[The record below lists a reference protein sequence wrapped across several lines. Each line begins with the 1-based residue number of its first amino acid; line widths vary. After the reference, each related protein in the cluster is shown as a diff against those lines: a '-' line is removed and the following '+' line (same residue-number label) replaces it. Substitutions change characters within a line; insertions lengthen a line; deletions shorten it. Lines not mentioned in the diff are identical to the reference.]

1 MSNPQQRRQFAK
13 LPHRPDAVSP
23 SRPPPEPR
31 HPPSEK
37 PQIVDLTGPSSSQSY
52 SSNTVVGTPV
62 DGFNPTAN
70 VPNGIAEAAKLYD
83 GALCSKA
90 TTQNSRLGKRL
101 RFAAQAPPASPQFIQ
116 PSKVYSNNK
125 HPATPP
131 ALPRGGATARQK
143 QIQPQPSKSD
153 FAKPNPR
160 RDNKPKPYVLEAVP
174 QAQLLPDSSK
184 CCVALHLELYTT
196 YMLTT
201 SPSTTTITTG
211 CSDFFPWRGNHPED
225 HVTDTQAKNGQ
236 YDRLF
241 GGKSNVP
248 ASLISKSEL
257 VLTAL
262 QNEQASARASLAPIF
277 KQKIG
282 LSTMSSLFLTVL
294 DKRQKYGRFT
304 TPSTFKPPPRVTLP
318 DQRRE
323 TWLRDLASPLVPL
336 RKLSR
341 TIPHGLKGSI
351 LLDQCT
357 AKSIPTGRAVWFAR
371 CVGANELRGLK
382 RKGVGS
388 FAVGSETKWIKEW
401 TTQVVRF
408 LEGKIAACGTNQAGG
423 WKDKIVYAYVL
434 FPMLE
439 LMCSFPL
446 PCV

>member
-1 MSNPQQRRQFAK
+1 MLNGKVWLGPC
-13 LPHRPDAVSP
+13 PEPDFTPPLVYT
-23 SRPPPEPR
+23 RTDHPPP
-31 HPPSEK
+31 H
-37 PQIVDLTGPSSSQSY
+37 
-52 SSNTVVGTPV
+52 
-62 DGFNPTAN
+62 
-70 VPNGIAEAAKLYD
+70 
-83 GALCSKA
+83 
-90 TTQNSRLGKRL
+90 
-101 RFAAQAPPASPQFIQ
+101 
-116 PSKVYSNNK
+116 
-125 HPATPP
+125 
-131 ALPRGGATARQK
+131 
-143 QIQPQPSKSD
+143 
-153 FAKPNPR
+153 PR
-160 RDNKPKPYVLEAVP
+160 R
-174 QAQLLPDSSK
+174 
-184 CCVALHLELYTT
+184 
-196 YMLTT
+196 
-201 SPSTTTITTG
+201 TG

-225 HVTDTQAKNGQ
+225 HVTDAQARNGQ
-236 YDRLF
+236 YDKLF
-241 GGKSNVP
+241 VGKGNVP
-248 ASLISKSEL
+248 LTVLTSQSAL

-277 KQKIG
+277 KQKAG

-341 TIPHGLKGSI
+341 TIPHGLKGPV

-408 LEGKIAACGTNQAGG
+408 LEGKIAACGTSG
-423 WKDKIVYAYVL
+423 WKSKMVYAYV
-434 FPMLE
+434 
-439 LMCSFPL
+439 
-446 PCV
+446 